1 MTVASGIIALWI
13 ASLLLMAVGGMLVGA
28 AKLDI
33 AAERAEREKRT
44 EKHKDVSPTKDVVMC
59 RECRYLTFSA
69 ACPECARGYL
79 GSIRPG
85 DYCSRGE
92 RDDTDDAMH

>member
-33 AAERAEREKRT
+33 AAERAEREKRAG
-44 EKHKDVSPTKDVVMC
+44 KHKDVPPTKDAVVMC

-69 ACPECARGYL
+69 ACPECARGHL

-92 RDDTDDAMH
+92 REE